1 MKNLFFSKQF
11 EETLKKAQLGYDI
24 EKFSNLVF
32 IFSFVGSIILTG
44 FTLLFV
50 IKLSL
55 PYYSL
60 GVVFVISFILLFLLI
75 KSIPTFAVQNK
86 RAELESDLLYSTRH
100 LLLKLESGSS
110 LLNALESVSKLKTKS
125 SMFFKEIMYD
135 VSLGMPTEN
144 ALEKAI
150 EYSPSKAFT
159 KIMEEIQTSLSTGV
173 DLQKTL
179 KSTLKDVTKQHLI
192 AIQEYGKKLNP
203 MSMFYMIIGT
213 IVPSLGT
220 SMIVVA
226 TSLLP
231 GAIIIDRR
239 ILMFIAALLLVIQIF
254 FILGFKSLKPMVI
267 E

>member
-1 MKNLFFSKQF
+1 MQ
-11 EETLKKAQLGYDI
+11 LK
-24 EKFSNLVF
+24 
-32 IFSFVGSIILTG
+32 
-44 FTLLFV
+44 
-50 IKLSL
+50 L
-55 PYYSL
+55 PYYFL
-60 GVVFVISFILLFLLI
+60 TIIFAISFLLI
-75 KSIPTFAVQNK
+75 FQLIKLIPSFSVQNK
-86 RAELESDLLYSTRH
+86 RALLESDLLYSTRH

-110 LLNALESVSKLKTKS
+110 LLNALESVSKLKTNS
-125 SMFFKEIMYD
+125 SVFFKEIIYD
-135 VSLGMPTEN
+135 VSLGMPIEK

-159 KIMEEIQTSLSTGV
+159 KIIEEIQTSLVTGA

-179 KSTLKDVTKQHLI
+179 KSTLKDVTRQHLI

-220 SMIVVA
+220 AMTVVA

-239 ILMFIAALLLVIQIF
+239 ILMFIAGLLLVIQIF

>member
-1 MKNLFFSKQF
+1 MFFSKQF

-24 EKFSNLVF
+24 EKFTKL
-32 IFSFVGSIILTG
+32 ILTFSFVGSVLLTLFG
-44 FTLLFV
+44 LLIV
-50 IKLSL
+50 IQLSL
-55 PYYSL
+55 PYYVL
-60 GVVFVISFILLFLLI
+60 GGVFVISFILLFLLI
-75 KSIPTFAVQNK
+75 KLIPSFGVQNK
-86 RAELESDLLYSTRH
+86 RAKLESDLLYSTRH

-110 LLNALESVSKLKTKS
+110 LLNALESVSKLRTNS
-125 SMFFKEIMYD
+125 SIFFKEIMYD
-135 VSLGMPTEN
+135 ISLGMPTEN

-159 KIMEEIQTSLSTGV
+159 KIMEEIQTSLSTGA

-192 AIQEYGKKLNP
+192 SIQEYGKKLNP

-220 SMIVVA
+220 AMIVVA